1 MSSPCLNFLLNET
14 LNHLVP
20 QIIDGLHVGG
30 FQGQLAHFGPLKEGL
45 NMPVYLYRVLGWCSD
60 AWVS

>member
-1 MSSPCLNFLLNET
+1 MGSPCLDLLLHEA

-30 FQGQLAHFGPLKEGL
+30 LQGQLAHFGPLKEGL
-45 NMPVYLYRVLGWCSD
+45 KTAVSGYGVLGWCSD
-60 AWVS
+60 A

>member
-1 MSSPCLNFLLNET
+1 MSSPCLNFLLNEA

-20 QIIDGLHVGG
+20 QIVDGLHVGG

-45 NMPVYLYRVLGWCSD
+45 NTAVYLHGGLGRCSE
-60 AWVS
+60 A